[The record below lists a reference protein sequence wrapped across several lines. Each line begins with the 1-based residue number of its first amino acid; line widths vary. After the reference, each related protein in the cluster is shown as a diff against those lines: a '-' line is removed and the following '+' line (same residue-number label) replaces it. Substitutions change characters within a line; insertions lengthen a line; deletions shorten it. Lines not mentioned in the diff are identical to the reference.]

1 MPKNEHYFQ
10 EPVRMQVHH
19 PSFGVVEVLAYCE
32 TDARLAAGITTG
44 CGWEVARQGR
54 VAIETRALR
63 EAGYLDQPVGCQQNA
78 GGDGNGGL

>member
-32 TDARLAAGITTG
+32 TDARLQAGITTG
-44 CGWEVARQGR
+44 CGWEVARQGK

-63 EAGYLDQPVGCQQNA
+63 EAGYLNQHLGVWREPG
-78 GGDGNGGL
+78 GEGDGNL